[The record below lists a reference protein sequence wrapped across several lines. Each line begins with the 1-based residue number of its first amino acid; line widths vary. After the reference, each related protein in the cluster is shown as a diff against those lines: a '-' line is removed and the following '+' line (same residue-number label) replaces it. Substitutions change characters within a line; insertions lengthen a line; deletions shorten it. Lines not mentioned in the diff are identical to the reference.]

1 MAPYV
6 AINIKQSFIVWT
18 EKVKASSIN
27 HWVNNNAGKIK
38 MFIILQNKQFV
49 SFTGL

>member
-6 AINIKQSFIVWT
+6 AINIKQSFTVWT

-27 HWVNNNAGKIK
+27 HWVKYNAGK
-38 MFIILQNKQFV
+38 N
-49 SFTGL
+49 